1 MNVSKNKNEKIN
13 LNSKNEIKKFKAKQT
28 ISDIFYH
35 KIFLGICIIVNIC
48 LFLFILVYNNQIQ
61 KIEALFNLYSKEYMK
76 NDNLLMDQRSSI
88 DHKLVNLISI
98 NKRNVF
104 LFAYSISNKNEYE
117 MIINFIKEFF
127 SSKHNGLLQFNLN
140 LIYQSSTFDPSY
152 LEKVD
157 ILNEQKI
164 SLFII
169 QTLDDKKF
177 GILVDEPILFNEENE
192 FISTKNRIF
201 IFSFQT
207 KSMHKYIGE
216 GPALKINKNEFIQLG
231 DEEIVIYGFFYN
243 KGGYINYPLKS
254 FDNLNGK
261 HNIFT
266 SKNGKF
272 DIKNIE
278 IFSVSYEYIF

>member
-1 MNVSKNKNEKIN
+1 MNISKNKNEKIN

-28 ISDIFYH
+28 ISNIFYH

>member
-1 MNVSKNKNEKIN
+1 
-13 LNSKNEIKKFKAKQT
+13 
-28 ISDIFYH
+28 
-35 KIFLGICIIVNIC
+35 
-48 LFLFILVYNNQIQ
+48 
-61 KIEALFNLYSKEYMK
+61 MK

-98 NKRNVF
+98 NKKSIF
-104 LFAYSISNKNEYE
+104 LFAYTISNKNEYE

-152 LEKVD
+152 LERVD
-157 ILNEQKI
+157 ILNEQII

-169 QTLDDKKF
+169 QTLDDQKF
-177 GILVDEPILFNEENE
+177 GIFVDEPILFNDENE
-192 FISTKNRIF
+192 FISTTKRIF

-216 GPALKINKNEFIQLG
+216 GPALKINKNEFIELG
-231 DEEIVIYGFFYN
+231 DEEIIIYGFFYN

-261 HNIFT
+261 YNIFT

-278 IFSVSYEYIF
+278 IFSVSFEYIF

>member
-28 ISDIFYH
+28 ISNIFYH